1 MRRDAK
7 GKFQAKGF
15 LFPIPSAALLA
26 NIAFFLFI
34 LIPWLFVGVK
44 FRIGEKIYES
54 LSFLFETRCNC
65 LQCENGAP
73 PKY

>member
-1 MRRDAK
+1 MRRHAK

>member
-15 LFPIPSAALLA
+15 VFPIPSAAFLA
-26 NIAFFLFI
+26 NITFLLFI
-34 LIPWLFVGVK
+34 LIPWLFVGLK
-44 FRIGEKIYES
+44 FRIGEKIYVS

-65 LQCENGAP
+65 FQGENGDT

>member
-1 MRRDAK
+1 MKRDAK

-15 LFPIPSAALLA
+15 LFPIPSVALF
-26 NIAFFLFI
+26 FFLFI

-44 FRIGEKIYES
+44 FRISEKIYES

>member
-15 LFPIPSAALLA
+15 VFPIPSVAFLA
-26 NIAFFLFI
+26 NIIFFLFI
-34 LIPWLFVGVK
+34 LIPWLFVGLK
-44 FRIGEKIYES
+44 FRIGEKIYDS

-65 LQCENGAP
+65 LQSENGDFK
-73 PKY
+73 KY